1 MEAGTGSKNFA
12 ELATIRIGIVPGD
25 GIGPIIMK
33 QAVRVLE
40 KLPVSD
46 GDKEKIAYKNAAS
59 FLFRDR

>member
-40 KLPVSD
+40 KLLET
-46 GDKEKIAYKNAAS
+46 EK
-59 FLFRDR
+59 